1 MTPAALASAKISS
14 LNMMGESMN
23 SAPAAIAALARSTV
37 VTVPAPTC
45 TSEPNSFFA
54 AAMLSATCGEL
65 LATSMELTLVP
76 TSCSTTDRTCLVS

>member
-23 SAPAAIAALARSTV
+23 SAPASMAALARSMV
-37 VTVPAPTC
+37 VTVPAPTW

-54 AAMLSATCGEL
+54 AAMLSATYGEL